1 MLTYDMTKRRDIPLY
16 IFLYESIRDD
26 ILADRLSPGEKLP
39 SKRSL
44 ADHLNVGVITVAN
57 AYAQLESE
65 GYIEAEEKRGYF
77 VRDISGFRKGKKSH
91 VFVPEEPEKEYFAD
105 FKANRSGICH
115 FPTSTWSRYMRE
127 ALSMPS
133 LLKTVP
139 YKGLLVLRTAIA
151 EYLAENRGMFV
162 SPYQVIIGAG
172 TEYLYSRLLQLF
184 GRGCT
189 FAVEDPGYQKFAK
202 ISHGS
207 GALWKAVP
215 IDEMG
220 LNIEQLELSE
230 ADVVHVSPANHFPT
244 GIVMPN
250 ARRAELL
257 EWVNRARKRYII
269 EDDYDCE
276 FRYSGKNMLPLY
288 AEDSGNKVVYIN
300 TFSKSMIPSLRIS
313 YMILPP
319 ELLDRYEQTM
329 SFYSCTVSS
338 FEQYALARFI
348 SEGHFE
354 RHINHLKNYYRQKR
368 AQTLE
373 TIAASP
379 LSAFSRVVERHAGTH
394 FLLEVNTVLT
404 GTEIRRRAQ
413 ERELSVSLVSDY
425 SYTIPEAEC
434 RTLVINYAGV
444 PVYRLTEA
452 VDRLAHLFPECIQ

>member
-1 MLTYDMTKRRDIPLY
+1 MLTYDMTKRRDKPLY

-26 ILADRLSPGEKLP
+26 IMADRLSPGEKLP

-65 GYIEAEEKRGYF
+65 GYVEAEEKRGFF
-77 VRDISGFRKGKKSH
+77 VRDISGSKKGKKSH

-127 ALSMPS
+127 ALSMPE

-202 ISHGS
+202 ISDGS

-220 LNIEQLELSE
+220 LNIEQLEISE

-244 GIVMPN
+244 GIIMPIS
-250 ARRAELL
+250 RRAELL
-257 EWVNRARKRYII
+257 EWVSRARKRYII

-288 AEDSGNKVVYIN
+288 AEDSGNKVIYIN

-368 AQTLE
+368 AQMLE

-379 LSAFSRVVERHAGTH
+379 LAEFSTVIERHAGTH
-394 FLLEVNTVLT
+394 FLLDVRTSLS
-404 GTEIRRRAQ
+404 GTEIRRRAL
-413 ERELSVSLVSDY
+413 ENDISISLVSDY
-425 SYTIPEAEC
+425 SYTVPEAEC

-444 PVYRLTEA
+444 PVYRLTQA
-452 VDRLAHLFPECIQ
+452 VDRLAHLFPECGK

>member
-1 MLTYDMTKRRDIPLY
+1 MLTYDLSKRGAAPLY
-16 IFLYESIRDD
+16 LYLYESIRQD
-26 ILADRLSPGEKLP
+26 ILAGRLSPGEKLP

-57 AYAQLESE
+57 AYAQLETE
-65 GYIEAEEKRGYF
+65 GFVEAEPKRGFF
-77 VRDISGFRKGKKSH
+77 VRDISDLQTKKQNP

-105 FKANRSGICH
+105 FKANRSGVCH

-127 ALSMPS
+127 ALAMPE

-139 YKGLLVLRTAIA
+139 YKGLLILRTAIA
-151 EYLAENRGMFV
+151 EYLAENRGLFV
-162 SPYQVIIGAG
+162 SPYQIIIGAG

-184 GRGCT
+184 GRGRT

-202 ISHGS
+202 ISDGS
-207 GALWKAVP
+207 GALWRAVP
-215 IDEMG
+215 IDENG
-220 LNIEQLELSE
+220 LNVEQLEFSE

-244 GIVMPN
+244 GIIMPVS
-250 ARRAELL
+250 RRHELL
-257 EWVNRARKRYII
+257 EWANRARKRYII

-276 FRYSGKNMLPLY
+276 FRYSGKNILPLY
-288 AEDSGNKVVYIN
+288 AEDTGNKVVYIN

-313 YMILPP
+313 YMVLPP

-354 RHINHLKNYYRQKR
+354 RHINHLKNYYRKKR
-368 AQTLE
+368 SQTLE
-373 TIAASP
+373 AIAASP
-379 LSAFSRVVERHAGTH
+379 LAGFSRVIERHAGTH
-394 FLLEVNTVLT
+394 FLLEVSTALT
-404 GTEIRRRAQ
+404 GTEIRRRAL
-413 ERELSVSLVSDY
+413 ENGISLSLVSDY
-425 SYTIPEAEC
+425 SYTIPEEDC

-444 PVYRLTEA
+444 PIYRMSEA
-452 VDRLAHLFPECIQ
+452 VDRLARLFPECAE